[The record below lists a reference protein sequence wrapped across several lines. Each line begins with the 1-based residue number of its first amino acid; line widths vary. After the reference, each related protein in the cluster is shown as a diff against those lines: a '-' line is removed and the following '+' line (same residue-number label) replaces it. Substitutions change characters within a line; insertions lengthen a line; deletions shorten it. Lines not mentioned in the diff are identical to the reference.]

1 MWAMWSAAVD
11 EHLRW
16 LPAALLRP
24 VRRVQVC
31 GLVRWGRYEVGLIR
45 HKDNINNE
53 RTTR

>member
-1 MWAMWSAAVD
+1 MTVHVP
-11 EHLRW
+11 HLRW

-45 HKDNINNE
+45 HNNIHNE
-53 RTTR
+53 RSNTRA